1 MNFTVED
8 LEDLIEG
15 YSNVFDEKEV
25 VQIESHVLDT
35 QDMYFDETFGNV
47 AVKFT

>member
-15 YSNVFDEKEV
+15 YSNIFDEKEV
-25 VQIESHVLDT
+25 V
-35 QDMYFDETFGNV
+35 
-47 AVKFT
+47 